1 MPSRA
6 DQRHLQQRSCD
17 RISRLRNF
25 TPTEA
30 AEAVAAAVGSDTPVE
45 LRYVSCLGSRSLRR
59 TLTAN
64 QLGTDRK
71 YAKWAA
77 RPLGGLLSPNHVYAL
92 VTTQDGRKIPLYVA
106 NPPPVRPNVVSSA
119 GRSGIELKGLTPEQ
133 IEALGKLTPDQIAAV
148 AGTTTTTSAVPETSS
163 TVPATPVPAPR
174 PRTRGQLI
182 GGIIGAA
189 AAVVITAVIILM
201 ALGILNFGLAG
212 GP

>member
-1 MPSRA
+1 MPTRA
-6 DQRHLQQRSCD
+6 DQRHLQQRNCD
-17 RISRLRNF
+17 RLSRLRNF
-25 TPTEA
+25 TPAEA
-30 AEAVAAAVGSDTPVE
+30 ADAVAAAVGPDTPVE

-64 QLGTDRK
+64 QLRTDRK

-77 RPLGGLLSPNHVYAL
+77 RPLGGLMSPNHVYVL
-92 VTTQDGRKIPLYVA
+92 VTTPDCRKIPLYVA
-106 NPPPVRPNVVSSA
+106 SPPPASPNVAPSV
-119 GRSGIELKGLTPEQ
+119 GRPGIELKGLTPEQ
-133 IEALGKLTPDQIAAV
+133 IQALGKLTPEQIAAV
-148 AGTTTTTSAVPETSS
+148 AGSTAATPTVSAPPS
-163 TVPATPVPAPR
+163 TVPAPPVATPK

-189 AAVVITAVIILM
+189 VAVVITVVLILM